1 MGMGLNVLELCAG
14 GGGQALGLEQA
25 NWKAAALVE
34 LDPLACETL
43 RKNRPHWTVLQEDL
57 RQVSGKRFKGVDL
70 IAAGVPCPPF
80 SVAGKQ
86 LGSEDERDLF
96 PEVIRMV
103 KQIKPRAVMIE
114 NVRGLMDSRFNDY
127 RAEIINALEEMQF
140 RVSWGLLNA
149 VDFDVPQNRA
159 RSILVAI
166 KRNEG
171 SFSWPMPNIMRSV
184 SVGEAVADLMAE
196 RGWKNVADWKRKA
209 NAPGPTIVGG
219 SKKHGGPDLGPT
231 RAKQAWKQLGIDGMG
246 IADTAPDVGFSGNP
260 RLTLRMVARLQG
272 FPDTWTFAGRKTAS
286 YRQIG
291 NAFPPQIAKAVASQ
305 IAKALLNG
313 KRKVS

>member
-1 MGMGLNVLELCAG
+1 
-14 GGGQALGLEQA
+14 
-25 NWKAAALVE
+25 
-34 LDPLACETL
+34 
-43 RKNRPHWTVLQEDL
+43 
-57 RQVSGKRFKGVDL
+57 
-70 IAAGVPCPPF
+70 
-80 SVAGKQ
+80 
-86 LGSEDERDLF
+86 
-96 PEVIRMV
+96 
-103 KQIKPRAVMIE
+103 
-114 NVRGLMDSRFNDY
+114 
-127 RAEIINALEEMQF
+127 
-140 RVSWGLLNA
+140 
-149 VDFDVPQNRA
+149 
-159 RSILVAI
+159 
-166 KRNEG
+166 
-171 SFSWPMPNIMRSV
+171 MRSV

-196 RGWKNVADWKRKA
+196 RGWKNVVDWKRKA